1 MRPADRTAPLLR
13 LLMLAAFGALIL
25 LPAPAAF
32 GAVAALLAFS
42 AARGARRLTHRR
54 SSSASR
60 VAAVLGSDAGGR
72 PVLLTDDELSA
83 HGLILGASGAGK
95 STTLLKLMTE
105 QIERGRPVVAID
117 MKGSPAFARVLADAA
132 QVAGRPFKVWSID
145 GPAHW
150 NPLAHGNAT
159 ELKDKLIGTERFTE
173 PHYQRAAERY
183 IQTVLQVIAQ
193 AQP

>member
-1 MRPADRTAPLLR
+1 MRPADRWGALSR
-13 LLMLAAFGALIL
+13 FLMLAAFGALIL
-25 LPAPAAF
+25 APTAVAV

-42 AARGARRLTHRR
+42 AARGGRRLARRR
-54 SSSASR
+54 SSSAGR
-60 VAAVLGSDAGGR
+60 AAAVLGSDASGR
-72 PVLLTDDELSA
+72 RVLLTDDELSA

-132 QVAGRPFKVWSID
+132 QAAGRPFKVWSID

-173 PHYQRAAERY
+173 PPSGTSRPSSR
-183 IQTVLQVIAQ
+183 
-193 AQP
+193 